1 MSDVYDH
8 RPAAPP
14 SPAATLGVRAAARLI
29 DFVLVAIVNALV
41 VGVVVVGALLG
52 QSGGLVMG
60 AGGSGLLAGAL
71 GAVLGAAINLT
82 YFAGL
87 ESRGGQTVGKM
98 VLGLRTVDA
107 AGRTPSLEA
116 AIRRNIWVAF
126 GVAGVV
132 PIVGGLV
139 GGLAQLVAVV
149 VIAVGIADAQ
159 SDGRGWHDRF
169 AGGTIV
175 VPAAAVP
182 AG

>member
-1 MSDVYDH
+1 MSDVYDP

-14 SPAATLGVRAAARLI
+14 SPAATLGVRAVARLI

-60 AGGSGLLAGAL
+60 VGGSGLLAGAL
-71 GAVLGAAINLT
+71 GAVLGAAINLA

-107 AGRTPSLEA
+107 AGRTPSLEV

-159 SDGRGWHDRF
+159 SGGRGWHDRF